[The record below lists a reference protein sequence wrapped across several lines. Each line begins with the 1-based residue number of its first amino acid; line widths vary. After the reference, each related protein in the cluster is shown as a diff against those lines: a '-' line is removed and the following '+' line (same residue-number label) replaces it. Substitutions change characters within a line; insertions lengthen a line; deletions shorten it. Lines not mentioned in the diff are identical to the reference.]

1 MSPHTVLLL
10 CWVIGMTAV
19 VLLARNGNVLLAF
32 FILVILASMRSHE
45 S

>member
-10 CWVIGMTAV
+10 CWGVGMTAV
-19 VLLARNGNVLLAF
+19 VLLVRNGNVLLAF
-32 FILVILASMRSHE
+32 FVLLILASMRSHE